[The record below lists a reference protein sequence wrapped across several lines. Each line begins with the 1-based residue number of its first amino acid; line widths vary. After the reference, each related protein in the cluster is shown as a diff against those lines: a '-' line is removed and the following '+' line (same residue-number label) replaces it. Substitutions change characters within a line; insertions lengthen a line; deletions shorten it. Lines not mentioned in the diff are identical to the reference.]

1 MKKGKIKWEDLIKK
15 LKSFVL
21 KLEERKEVNR

>member
-15 LKSFVL
+15 LRSIVL
-21 KLEERKEVNR
+21 KLEERKEVKR